1 MEIWIELLSR
11 DEHRIRKAFSQLNQ
25 AERISARAHLIK
37 MTTEDGWHLEQV
49 RSAQAALDAIKD
61 IP

>member
-1 MEIWIELLSR
+1 MDIWTELLSR
-11 DEHRIRKAFSQLNQ
+11 DEPLIRRAFSQLNQ
-25 AERISARAHLIK
+25 TEKIAARAHLIK
-37 MTTEDGWHLEQV
+37 MTTEDGWHPEQI